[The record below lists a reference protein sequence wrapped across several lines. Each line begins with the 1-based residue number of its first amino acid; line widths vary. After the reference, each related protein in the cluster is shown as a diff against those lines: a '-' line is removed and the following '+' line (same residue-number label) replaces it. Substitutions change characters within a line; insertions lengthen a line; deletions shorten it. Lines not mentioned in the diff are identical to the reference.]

1 MAENTV
7 KEIHIKEEQ
16 MHHQKNTDGHLGPK
30 CNNCGGFGFTL
41 TFGGVSNSAGCK
53 DCNQTG
59 VATMSNAELQAA
71 LIEMKQDFADL
82 KAIILKSLNEQS
94 NV

>member
-1 MAENTV
+1 MSEQIEEV
-7 KEIHIKEEQ
+7 HIQEDQ

-41 TFGGVSNSAGCK
+41 TFGGPSNSAGCK

-59 VATMSNAELQAA
+59 VATMTNAELQAA
-71 LIEMKQDFADL
+71 VIELKQTLAEVKELIIKHSAH
-82 KAIILKSLNEQS
+82 
-94 NV
+94 V

>member
-1 MAENTV
+1 MEKETV
-7 KEIHIKEEQ
+7 LEIKEDVTT
-16 MHHQKNTDGHLGPK
+16 HQKNTDGHLGPI

-53 DCNQTG
+53 DCDQTG
-59 VATMSNAELQAA
+59 VASMTNAQLQKEVIGMKQELAELKNIIINA
-71 LIEMKQDFADL
+71 LKEK
-82 KAIILKSLNEQS
+82 S